1 MIDDIYDVQD
11 NNLRVVPFAM
21 GSPLKDIATE
31 FNLDGSPV
39 DQGTLDAIL
48 KQYKVIS
55 EDSSS
60 KIQELDDRIT
70 ALETLL
76 EEETV
81 SEEEIEDDN

>member
-31 FNLDGSPV
+31 FNLDGSPSN
-39 DQGTLDAIL
+39 QGTLDAIL

>member
-31 FNLDGSPV
+31 FNLDGSPLN
-39 DQGTLDAIL
+39 QGTLDAIL
-48 KQYKVIS
+48 KQYNVIS
-55 EDSSS
+55 EDYSS
-60 KIQELDDRIT
+60 KIQELENRIT
-70 ALETLL
+70 VLENILE

-81 SEEEIEDDN
+81 SEPDLEGE